1 MEQQPTEDS
10 EKKIQVILIIVLV
23 VISVSS
29 VLWLT
34 LISGLLVEQ
43 EPTEPVLTTTYSSIS
58 PQDAVGLVNSSYN
71 STIIVDCRT
80 CKCNNNKGHLPN
92 ATWNIN
98 PEDFYNTTKDL
109 LVYDNHGE
117 KSTQFCQNLTG
128 HVYGAI
134 YCLDGGMDAWKEG
147 TYPVIK

>member
-1 MEQQPTEDS
+1 MEQQPTKDS

-23 VISVSS
+23 IISVSS

-34 LISGLLVEQ
+34 LISGLLEQ
-43 EPTEPVLTTTYSSIS
+43 ELTEPVLTTTYSSIS
-58 PQDAVGLVNSSYN
+58 PQDVVGLVNSSDN

-80 CKCNNNKGHLPN
+80 CKCNYNKGHLPN
-92 ATWNIN
+92 ATWTIN

-134 YCLDGGMDAWKEG
+134 YYLEGGMDAWKEG
-147 TYPVIK
+147 TYPVVK

>member
-34 LISGLLVEQ
+34 LISGSLEQ
-43 EPTEPVLTTTYSSIS
+43 ELTEPVLTTTYSSIS
-58 PQDAVGLVNSSYN
+58 LQDAVGLVNSSDN

-80 CKCNNNKGHLPN
+80 CKCNYNKGHLPN
-92 ATWNIN
+92 ATWTIN
-98 PEDFYNTTKDL
+98 PEDFYNTTRDL

-134 YCLDGGMDAWKEG
+134 YYLEGGMDAWKEG
-147 TYPVIK
+147 TYPVVK

>member
-34 LISGLLVEQ
+34 LISGSLEQ
-43 EPTEPVLTTTYSSIS
+43 ELTEPVLTTTYSSIS
-58 PQDAVGLVNSSYN
+58 LQDAVGLVNSSDN

-80 CKCNNNKGHLPN
+80 CKCNYNKGHLPN
-92 ATWNIN
+92 ATWTIN
-98 PEDFYNTTKDL
+98 PEDFYNTTRDL

-128 HVYGAI
+128 NVYGAI
-134 YCLDGGMDAWKEG
+134 YYLDGGMDAWKEG
-147 TYPVIK
+147 TYPVVK